1 MLRSL
6 LLFVF
11 FFFTFGCLAQNSKQ
25 VKALQK
31 QKSELQRTL
40 DKSKAQLQ
48 KTQKDVQTGQ
58 RDLSFLR
65 MQLDSRLDY
74 IRELEDDMNNLD
86 AEIASLQED
95 IVGIDREL
103 RIKREK
109 YKQALLYARR
119 QREYSSPLM
128 FVLSAKTLTQMYR
141 RARYARKYVRYQRD
155 LGKQIQEK
163 QSEMFEAQNALLQ
176 SKSHMTRLLRE
187 VMTQRKELNQQ
198 QLQQNEKV
206 TVLKQQQTGLANK
219 VAKQQKQL
227 KDLNKKID
235 ELIAYEIEQARKR
248 AEEEARKKA
257 QAEAAKKKKA
267 TSSGK
272 STPTKKT
279 TPSKGNTNVSAKSQS
294 WLTAEDNQLNG
305 SFAQN
310 KGRLPVPITGQY
322 MLGNRYGVYNVP
334 GLKDVKL
341 DNKGTNF
348 IGKTG
353 AKARSVFDGVVSAVF
368 QFAGTKNVLVRH
380 GSYISVYC
388 NLSSVSVAKGQK
400 VKARD
405 ILGSIANDGNGNFV
419 LHFQLRK
426 ETTKL
431 NPEAWIAR

>member
-1 MLRSL
+1 MSKTAY
-6 LLFVF
+6 LLFWF
-11 FFFTFGCLAQNSKQ
+11 ILLPCFCLAQNSKK
-25 VKALQK
+25 VKALQQ
-31 QKSELQRTL
+31 QKTELQKKL

-48 KTQKDVQTGQ
+48 KTQHEVQTGQ
-58 RDLSFLR
+58 RDLSFLD
-65 MQLDSRLDY
+65 MQLDSRLEY
-74 IRELEDDMNNLD
+74 IRELEGDMNQLD
-86 AEIASLQED
+86 TRIASLQVD
-95 IVGIDREL
+95 IAEIDKEL
-103 RIKREK
+103 KIKREK
-109 YKQALLYARR
+109 YKQALRYARQ
-119 QREYSSPLM
+119 QREHSSTLL

-155 LGKQIQEK
+155 LGTQIMQK
-163 QSEMFEAQNALLQ
+163 QSEMFEVQNELLQ
-176 SKSHMTRLLRE
+176 SKSQMNSLLRE
-187 VMTQRKELNQQ
+187 VMTQRKEINIQQ
-198 QLQQNEKV
+198 IQQREKV
-206 TVLKQQQTGLANK
+206 TVLKKQETGL
-219 VAKQQKQL
+219 VSQVQKQQKQL
-227 KDLNKKID
+227 TNLNKKID

-257 QAEAAKKKKA
+257 AAQAAKNKKSSSKSSSTK
-267 TSSGK
+267 TSTTTKTK
-272 STPTKKT
+272 STT
-279 TPSKGNTNVSAKSQS
+279 NTSTQS
-294 WLTAEDNQLNG
+294 WLTSEDLKLNG